1 MVVLIKNFSRK
12 ITTLFYTLL
21 SILILVFFLL
31 FFVYEINPTRVEVQE
46 CTVVK
51 IVPYL
56 TTNAYS
62 NKMLWVTLQTSGG
75 ALLYREYGYS
85 DIKVGDTVA
94 VDIKYSS
101 IDELLDKYN
110 IFKENTNEG

>member
-1 MVVLIKNFSRK
+1 MIRIKGFSRK
-12 ITTLFYTLL
+12 VVTLFYTLL
-21 SILILVFFLL
+21 SVLILVFFLL
-31 FFVYEINPTRVEVQE
+31 FFIYEINPTRVEVQE

-75 ALLYREYGYS
+75 MLIYREYGYS

-94 VDIKYSS
+94 VDVKYSS
-101 IDELLDKYN
+101 IEY
-110 IFKENTNEG
+110 I